1 MEILN
6 ISNPYGINEE
16 LDGKVKISV
25 ARKNFNVIENVGS
38 GGVIIIK
45 HKNYPGQIDLKII

>member
-1 MEILN
+1 M
-6 ISNPYGINEE
+6 
-16 LDGKVKISV
+16 DGKVKISV